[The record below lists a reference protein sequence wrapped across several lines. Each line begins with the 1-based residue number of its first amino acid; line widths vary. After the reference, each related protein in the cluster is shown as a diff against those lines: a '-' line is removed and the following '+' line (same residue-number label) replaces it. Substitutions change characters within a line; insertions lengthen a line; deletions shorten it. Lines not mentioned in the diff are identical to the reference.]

1 MSRGDCILLFFYYN
15 NSILIESSNYTGG
28 INLMTQMKET
38 KIITP
43 RGQTKTKLVYA
54 DTGET
59 HYERIKRLLKE
70 YEE

>member
-1 MSRGDCILLFFYYN
+1 
-15 NSILIESSNYTGG
+15 
-28 INLMTQMKET
+28 MTQMKET

-70 YEE
+70 YEEWNA